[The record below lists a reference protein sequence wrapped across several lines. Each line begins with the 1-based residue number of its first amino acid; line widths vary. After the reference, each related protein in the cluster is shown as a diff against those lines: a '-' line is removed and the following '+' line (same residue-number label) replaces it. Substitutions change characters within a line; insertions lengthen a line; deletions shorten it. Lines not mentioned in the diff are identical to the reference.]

1 MAERE
6 RAPAGQATKTPL
18 NSLQSG
24 MANRPPLSG
33 KILITGAAGFIGG
46 NFSRFLADR
55 HPAVELL
62 LLDKLSAYSSMGP
75 IQELI
80 DTGRAHFIR
89 LDLSDTDS
97 VYDLISS
104 EQPDFTVNFAAES
117 HNDRAIL
124 DSRPFV
130 YSNVVGAF
138 NLLEATRLHNPTG
151 RLVHISTI
159 EVYGEQAATVPFF
172 TEASPLNAKT
182 PYSASK
188 AAADLLVRSHMQT
201 YPHLD
206 LAMTHCANNYGPWQ
220 FPEKLIPLAITN
232 IMRGRRVPLYGD
244 GEQKRDWLHVLD
256 HCRGIELVLARPRT
270 DVKAEAATDPS
281 LLPIFDFSA
290 REELSNRTIIRMVT
304 DALGVDF
311 YEWTETVPDRPNHDR
326 RYLIEPLKAEQQ
338 LGFAP
343 QVPLSTGIVETV
355 HWYRDNSWWWQDIL
369 ERGELQFD
377 WSSVHGS

>member
-1 MAERE
+1 
-6 RAPAGQATKTPL
+6 
-18 NSLQSG
+18 

-46 NFSRFLADR
+46 NFSRFIAER

-80 DTGRAHFIR
+80 DSGRARFSR

-97 VYDLISS
+97 VYDLIRT
-104 EQPDFTVNFAAES
+104 EQPQFTVNFAAES
-117 HNDRAIL
+117 HNDRAIV
-124 DSRPFV
+124 DARPFV
-130 YSNVVGAF
+130 HSNVVGAF
-138 NLLEATRLHNPTG
+138 NLLEATRLHNPEG

-159 EVYGEQAATVPFF
+159 EVYGEQASDVPFF

-232 IMRGRRVPLYGD
+232 ILRGRRVPLYGD
-244 GEQKRDWLHVLD
+244 GEQKRDWLHVVD
-256 HCRGIELVLARPRT
+256 HCRGIELVLQRPSG
-270 DVKAEAATDPS
+270 DIPAEAATDPS

-290 REELSNRTIIRMVT
+290 RAELSNRSIISMVT
-304 DALGVDF
+304 DTLGVDF
-311 YEWTETVPDRPNHDR
+311 NEWTQSVPDRPNHDR

-338 LGFAP
+338 LGFTP
-343 QVPLSTGIVETV
+343 QVSLSEGIAQTV
-355 HWYRDNSWWWQDIL
+355 QWYRDNSWWWQEL
-369 ERGELQFD
+369 LQRGELQFD
-377 WSSVHGS
+377 WSDRRAS